1 MYTIANWVGGFHVSV
16 YLLATIGWQV
26 DRRGAGEVH
35 VPKGQTH
42 IIVMIVL
49 VLAMSFTECH

>member
-1 MYTIANWVGGFHVSV
+1 MYTVANWLGGVHVSV

-35 VPKGQTH
+35 VPTGQTH
-42 IIVMIVL
+42 SIVMIVL
-49 VLAMSFTECH
+49 VLVMLLPECH